1 MTMDDI
7 RSALKDRKIS
17 LVAKATGLSR
27 QSIYNILNGKTPTP
41 RVDSYNALVKY
52 LTRKKL

>member
-1 MTMDDI
+1 MTMDEI
-7 RSALKDRKIS
+7 RAGLKDRKIA

-27 QSIYNILNGKTPTP
+27 QAIYNILNGKTPAP